1 MPIYFCKMPD
11 GNVGDDLN
19 EVVWKHYLDDVTIPA
34 NHYVIGI
41 GSLLNQFIPDGEKYT
56 VISSGVGYG
65 NAPLIDE
72 KWSFIAVRGELTRKA
87 LNLETDVVML
97 DGAYLLYDFYPKSDR
112 RVTHNVGYIPHVESL
127 YNGDWESICEAAGI
141 KLIDPR
147 LDLNAFL
154 NELCSC
160 EKVLCEA
167 MHGAILADIYRIP
180 WHPVK
185 AYHHINTKKWDD
197 WLSPFNKT
205 ATFSQIRGI
214 WGKPPTVGFK
224 QWFKNLVK
232 RVIFTVV
239 EPDFITPPYY
249 PESSTRD
256 RDKLVNQLKDLT
268 KKEFQLNN
276 EKDIQEKVQELKDA
290 IRRFKLGLQSD

>member
-1 MPIYFCKMPD
+1 MPLYFCKMPE

-19 EVVWKHYLDDVTIPA
+19 EVVWNHYFNGIHIPA

-41 GSLLNQFIPDGEKYT
+41 GSLLNQFIPEGDKYT

-65 NAPLIDE
+65 DLPLIDE
-72 KWSFIAVRGELTRKA
+72 NWTFLAVRGEITRKA
-87 LNLETDVVML
+87 LNIKSDVVMI
-97 DGAYLLYDFYPKSDR
+97 DGAYLLYDFHPKQS
-112 RVTHNVGYIPHVESL
+112 VNITHDVGYIPHVESL
-127 YNGDWESICEAAGI
+127 ANGDWQSVCEAAGI

-147 LDLNAFL
+147 LELNVFL

-167 MHGAILADIYRIP
+167 MHGAILADIYRVP

-205 ATFSQIRGI
+205 ATFSKIKGI
-214 WGKPPTVGFK
+214 WSQPPTESFTK
-224 QWFKNLVK
+224 WLKNSVK
-232 RVIFTVV
+232 RAIFLFS
-239 EPDFITPPYY
+239 EPDSITPPYY
-249 PESSTRD
+249 PASSTKD
-256 RDKLVNQLKDLT
+256 RERLINQMKGLSKAH
-268 KKEFQLNN
+268 FQLNN
-276 EKDIQEKVQELKDA
+276 EKDIAEKVKELKDA
-290 IRRFKLGLQSD
+290 INHFKTSLEL